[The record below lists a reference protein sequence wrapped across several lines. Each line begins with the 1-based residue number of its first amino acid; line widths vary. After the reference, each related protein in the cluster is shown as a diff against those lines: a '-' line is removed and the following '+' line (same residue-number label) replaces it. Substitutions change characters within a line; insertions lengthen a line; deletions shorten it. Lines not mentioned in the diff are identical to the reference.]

1 VNGITVIE
9 VPGKEGTHHA
19 ITILIDNGF
28 TGYVVISYPF
38 AEKLG

>member
-9 VPGKEGTHHA
+9 VPGKEGTRHA
-19 ITILIDNGF
+19 ITILIDDGF
-28 TGYVVISYPF
+28 TEYVVISYPF